1 MKLVIE
7 HSDRIYAYFE
17 KDRHHKKMNGQRD
30 ATREVP
36 AFQLNE
42 ECDLSISLPK
52 GTYMVIPVKNV
63 NKRRKKSKTGRQK
76 AR

>member
-36 AFQLNE
+36 AWQLGE
-42 ECDLSISLPK
+42 ECDLSVSLPK
-52 GTYMVIPVKNV
+52 GTYMVIPVK
-63 NKRRKKSKTGRQK
+63 KTPKRKKSNV
-76 AR
+76 

>member
-7 HSDRIYAYFE
+7 HSDRVYAYFE

-36 AFQLNE
+36 AFQLDE

-52 GTYMVIPVKNV
+52 GTYMVIPVK
-63 NKRRKKSKTGRQK
+63 KTPKRKKNNG
-76 AR
+76 